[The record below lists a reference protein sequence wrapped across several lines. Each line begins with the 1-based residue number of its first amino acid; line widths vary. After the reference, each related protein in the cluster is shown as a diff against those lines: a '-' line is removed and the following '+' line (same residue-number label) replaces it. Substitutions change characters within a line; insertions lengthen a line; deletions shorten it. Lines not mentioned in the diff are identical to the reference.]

1 MENYEET
8 IKKITTQ
15 VMDLWHLGFCTSKYY
30 SKLKKNAQ
38 KNTKDVIFDFLSL
51 MYHDFD
57 LKPDDWSAEAMKEYC
72 TNTIFQEFY
81 SERDHNY
88 FKSIADILLSFFTFL
103 EDRKIQENASDI
115 IDVIKQHGSSIF
127 KTYVEM
133 LKNKDK
139 YSKEKGEEIRLKVEN
154 LIVEFFETKFF
165 TDLDDKYKEHSK
177 DIILHFSEFMYR
189 HNLQEP
195 KNWNVSGMFEVCID
209 IIPRKIIADDLY
221 FESIHP
227 SLRAFLSFMDSKNIN
242 SRSKVLIKTIDQIK
256 EDIIESSK
264 DSSDWGIGKKILNQA
279 ISNDIDISDE
289 DKLRSFLNSM
299 MGKPLNIPDDYEEE
313 DDDDEDYYESNMIPF
328 VRKEVKIGRN
338 DPCPCGS
345 GKKYKKCCG

>member
-1 MENYEET
+1 MENTEEI

-15 VMDLWHLGFCTSKYY
+15 VMDLWRLGFCTSKYY

-38 KNTKDVIFDFLSL
+38 KNTEDVIQDLLSV
-51 MYHDFD
+51 MYHDFE
-57 LKPDDWSAEAMKEYC
+57 LKPDDWSAEAMKEYF

-81 SERDHNY
+81 YERDHNY
-88 FKSIADILLSFFTFL
+88 FKSIADILLSFFLFL
-103 EDRKIQENASDI
+103 EDRKIQKNASDI

-127 KTYVEM
+127 KIYQEM
-133 LKNKDK
+133 SKNKDK
-139 YSKEKGEEIRLKVEN
+139 YSKEKEEEIRLEVKN
-154 LIVEFFETKFF
+154 LIAEFLETKFF
-165 TDLDDKYKEHSK
+165 IDLDDKYKEHSK

-195 KNWNVSGMFEVCID
+195 KNWNVSGMVQVCLD
-209 IIPRKIIADDLY
+209 VIPQKIMADALY

-242 SRSKVLIKTIDQIK
+242 SRSKVIIKTIDEIK
-256 EDIIESSK
+256 EDIIESAK
-264 DSSDWGIGKKILNQA
+264 DASSWGIGKQILNQA

-299 MGKPLNIPDDYEEE
+299 MGKPLNRTDDYEEE
-313 DDDDEDYYESNMIPF
+313 DDNDNIIPF
-328 VRKEVKIGRN
+328 VRKDIKIGRN

>member
-1 MENYEET
+1 MENNEEI

-38 KNTKDVIFDFLSL
+38 KNTKDVIQDLLSV
-51 MYHDFD
+51 MYHDFE

-81 SERDHNY
+81 SERDEKY
-88 FKSIADILLSFFTFL
+88 FKSIADVLLAFFIFL
-103 EDRKIQENASDI
+103 EDRKLHKNASDI

-127 KTYVEM
+127 KTYEEM
-133 LKNKDK
+133 SKNKDK
-139 YSKEKGEEIRLKVEN
+139 YSKEKEEEIRLEVKN
-154 LIVEFFETKFF
+154 LIVEFLETKFF
-165 TDLDDKYKEHSK
+165 TDLDDKYKDYYCEE
-177 DIILHFSEFMYR
+177 IILNFSEFMYH

-195 KNWNVSGMFEVCID
+195 KNWNVSGMVQVCID
-209 IIPRKIIADDLY
+209 VIPRKIMADALY

-242 SRSKVLIKTIDQIK
+242 SRSKIIIKTIDEIK

-264 DSSDWGIGKKILNQA
+264 ESSDWGIGKQILNQA

-289 DKLRSFLNSM
+289 NKLKSFLNSM
-299 MGKPLNIPDDYEEE
+299 MGKPLNRPDNYEEEE
-313 DDDDEDYYESNMIPF
+313 DDDDNIIPF
-328 VRKEVKIGRN
+328 VRKDIKIGRN